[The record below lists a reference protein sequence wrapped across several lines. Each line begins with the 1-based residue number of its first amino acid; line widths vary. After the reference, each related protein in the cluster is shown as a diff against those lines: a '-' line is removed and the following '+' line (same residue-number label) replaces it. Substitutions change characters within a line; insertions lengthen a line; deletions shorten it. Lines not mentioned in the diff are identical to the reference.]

1 METDSSDTPRTV
13 TITAVKDEAA
23 KRTIAEN
30 LSRITSGHPPVE
42 RVLARLDNLPWR
54 LTRSASVSS
63 AKKLVTHTGRS
74 GGFRANQST
83 APARQSV

>member
-13 TITAVKDEAA
+13 TITAVKDEAT

-42 RVLARLDNLPWR
+42 RVLARLDDLPWR
-54 LTRSASVSS
+54 LTRNASVTS
-63 AKKLVTHTGRS
+63 AKKLVSILEGLGAS
-74 GGFRANQST
+74 VQISPT
-83 APARQSV
+83 APTRRSA